1 MASDRPL
8 ANARLAPPVGPSI
21 PPAPLS
27 PPIRHEHHHHV
38 VVEMRPGVEVGL
50 DDEARREMV
59 RRFERELVPLI
70 GSDAGAVAR
79 KLALV
84 VMAMLE
90 TE

>member
-8 ANARLAPPVGPSI
+8 AEARLIPPDGRGI
-21 PPAPLS
+21 PAPLP

-50 DDEARREMV
+50 DDETRREMV
-59 RRFERELVPLI
+59 RRFERELVPLV